1 MNILFLLRLWP
12 VYGGGETVTIC
23 LANEMI
29 KRGWHVGVAFFQ
41 KSMKDN
47 LPYID
52 PKIRT
57 IKIDNVRCDEFNA
70 SRKDS
75 NYVQDMIISYIINE
89 HVDVVINQ
97 WWPSYYIDRLK
108 DETSAKIITC
118 SHQAFYAPI
127 LDGKGFKHKV
137 KSSFQPLYE
146 LYKKKKA
153 VASVNAFLPF
163 VDKFVFLSPSFQKQ
177 FEIFAHYH
185 DEQKKLASIS
195 NPLVCSVEVSQ
206 KEFVN
211 KENMVLLVGRMLE
224 GQKRVTKAIK
234 IWSEIEKDD
243 CLKEWRFCVV
253 GEGPDLP
260 AYKQFANQLGLK
272 RISFEGYQ
280 NPQPYYKRAKIFLM
294 TSAFEGFGMT
304 LVEAQ
309 QFGVVPIVMDSYLS
323 LHDIIKDGVNGCIVP
338 DDDMEGFVNCLKILM
353 EDENMMNSLRCNG
366 LTSITK
372 FSVNNIV
379 DMWND
384 LIINI

>member
-75 NYVQDMIISYIINE
+75 KYVQDMIISYIINE

-137 KSSFQPLYE
+137 KSFRCCICKKKSTSICNYA
-146 LYKKKKA
+146 YKKFF
-153 VASVNAFLPF
+153 SYFF
-163 VDKFVFLSPSFQKQ
+163 CHFKF
-177 FEIFAHYH
+177 
-185 DEQKKLASIS
+185 
-195 NPLVCSVEVSQ
+195 C
-206 KEFVN
+206 
-211 KENMVLLVGRMLE
+211 
-224 GQKRVTKAIK
+224 IK
-234 IWSEIEKDD
+234 
-243 CLKEWRFCVV
+243 
-253 GEGPDLP
+253 
-260 AYKQFANQLGLK
+260 
-272 RISFEGYQ
+272 
-280 NPQPYYKRAKIFLM
+280 
-294 TSAFEGFGMT
+294 
-304 LVEAQ
+304 
-309 QFGVVPIVMDSYLS
+309 
-323 LHDIIKDGVNGCIVP
+323 
-338 DDDMEGFVNCLKILM
+338 
-353 EDENMMNSLRCNG
+353 
-366 LTSITK
+366 
-372 FSVNNIV
+372 
-379 DMWND
+379 
-384 LIINI
+384 